1 MTTYTHQVTILVGI
15 PGSGKST
22 WAKEI
27 VELELEPYG
36 ITSAII
42 SRDDV
47 RFSMLNEGEDYFKHE
62 KEVFEEFIRQ
72 INESIAIG
80 INYVFIDATH
90 INEASRKKVLKRLVV
105 DPKTRLDIV
114 DVQCDVNIAL
124 ERNRQREGLRRVPDA
139 AILNM
144 EKRKTSPID
153 DHYPDD
159 RYGFSNIGYT
169 VVYSDLD
176 LTALDLEEGE

>member
-1 MTTYTHQVTILVGI
+1 MTTYTHLVTMLVGI

-22 WAKEI
+22 WAQEI
-27 VELELEPYG
+27 IECELEPYG

-47 RFSMLNEGEDYFKHE
+47 RFSMLKDGEDYFKHE

-72 INESIAIG
+72 INESIALG

-90 INEASRKKVLKRLVV
+90 INEASRKKVLKRLIV
-105 DPKTRLDIV
+105 DPKTRLDFVEIR
-114 DVQCDVNIAL
+114 CDVNTAL
-124 ERNRQREGLRRVPDA
+124 ERNRQREGLRQVPDS
-139 AILNM
+139 AIISM
-144 EKRKTSPID
+144 EKRRTSPID
-153 DHYPDD
+153 DHHPDD

-169 VVYSDLD
+169 VVHTDWED
-176 LTALDLEEGE
+176 CE